1 MKKQDLEC
9 PICNADVP
17 LSGEESPGEEVFC
30 AYCRA
35 PLTLSGKSDDD
46 MELEEDF

>member
-1 MKKQDLEC
+1 MHELSC
-9 PICNADVP
+9 PTCNADVP
-17 LSGEESPGEEVFC
+17 LSGDEKTGDELYC

-35 PLTLSGKSDDD
+35 PLKVTASASSE

>member
-1 MKKQDLEC
+1 MAKDLEC

-17 LSGEESPGEEVFC
+17 LDGSEKRGDEVFC

-35 PLTLSGKSDDD
+35 PLVVQGASDD
-46 MELEEDF
+46 ELELEDDG